1 MSAAAAGGASEGVS
15 ATAQPDGVI
24 RIGGWSRLS
33 TCDWPGRLV
42 TTVFCQGCPW
52 RCGYCHNPGL
62 LPARAPAA
70 VSWDEV
76 LGHLA
81 RRTGL
86 LDGIVFSGGEP
97 LLQRGLPQAVREAR
111 ALGLEVG
118 LHTGGAFPRR
128 LTRLLDAGLLDWV
141 GFDVKAPPGRYERV
155 TGIGHAAASAERSL
169 RLLLASGV
177 PHQLRTTVDPAHLDP
192 PAMTDLDDWLA
203 DLGARPTLRQTMRPP
218 AA

>member
-1 MSAAAAGGASEGVS
+1 MSPAGPAVPPVP
-15 ATAQPDGVI
+15 AAQPDEVI

-97 LLQRGLPQAVREAR
+97 LLQRGLPRAVREAR

-128 LTRLLDAGLLDWV
+128 LARLLDAGLLDWV

-192 PAMTDLDDWLA
+192 PAMADLDGWLA

>member
-1 MSAAAAGGASEGVS
+1 MTSAVPSAAAAGEV
-15 ATAQPDGVI
+15 V

-62 LPARAPAA
+62 LPARGPAA
-70 VSWDEV
+70 VSWVEV
-76 LGHLA
+76 LAHLV

-97 LLQRGLPQAVREAR
+97 LLQRGLAQAVREAR
-111 ALGLEVG
+111 ALGFRVG

-128 LTRLLDAGLLDWV
+128 LARLLDADLLDWV

-155 TGIGHAAASAERSL
+155 TGTGHAAASAERSL

-177 PHQLRTTVDPAHLDP
+177 PHQLRTTVDPSVLDP
-192 PAMTDLDDWLA
+192 PAMADLDDWLA
-203 DLGARPTLRQTMRPP
+203 GLGAGATLRQTMRPP